1 MGRCLV
7 FLLALVFSMVASA
20 QIPAEAQSHQR
31 QLTRLAQQEFGLAA
45 PVALFAAQIHQESSW
60 QSTAQSPY
68 AQGLSQ
74 FTPATA
80 QWISEIYPD
89 LGHAAPYSPGWAM
102 RALLR
107 YNRHIHQRVKPWHER
122 DVPHCDHWGFVLSG
136 YNGGPGWIAR
146 DRRLAEAA
154 GQHPDRW
161 WHHTEQYSARGPA
174 AMQENRHYV
183 RRILLTLEPR
193 YRAAGWQGGP
203 TCSAP

>member
-1 MGRCLV
+1 MRWL
-7 FLLALVFSMVASA
+7 LLAVTLLSTAAVA
-20 QIPAEAQSHQR
+20 QIPAAAKGYQR
-31 QLTRLAQQEFGLAA
+31 PLTRLAQQEFGLQA

-60 QSTAQSPY
+60 QATAQSPY

-80 QWISEIYPD
+80 QWITSRYPD

-107 YNRHIHQRVKPWHER
+107 YNRHIHQRVKPWHAR
-122 DVPHCDHWGFVLSG
+122 DVPPCERWAFTLSG
-136 YNGGPGWIAR
+136 YNGGPGWITR

-161 WHHTEQYSARGPA
+161 WHHTQHYSARSPA

-183 RRILLTLEPR
+183 QRIMRTLEPR

-203 TCSAP
+203 TCFAH